1 MVPTID
7 PRESVP
13 TRRECF
19 VGTTTATSLK
29 PLRLSVVAGPAMET
43 IELAPDKTTVLGRAG
58 IADVRLLDETVSRRH
73 AQVACRADSW
83 LITDLES
90 RHGTTLNSVQLA
102 PNAPAPLQHGDMI
115 RIGPWIF
122 RVLLQGGGPTTSI
135 VATTDDAGASI
146 SRVQRVPE
154 SELAIRAQE
163 RLDLLIEAAASIAGA
178 DSESGLAD
186 SVLSVLVKATGFPRA
201 AFIKRVGESDA
212 VELIGYRGVE
222 QPGGTPIPG
231 VPGATTA
238 KQTEGGFPTTFGRLS
253 PAAKAFSPSR
263 SLIRAAGE
271 GQVVRIDAGSSANYG
286 QSIIDMGIHSAICA
300 PIMVGASAAA
310 FLYLDSRGGEDAV
323 APDSAAFCQALSKI
337 CGLSLAKISAM
348 SLADRQK
355 KLEADLQAARDA
367 QSLIMP
373 APTATV
379 GPLTYAMHSVPGRI
393 VAGDLFDVIALDP
406 GNPRG
411 SVAVLLGDVA
421 GKGVGAALRMATAQ
435 AFINAMLRHTSDVAA
450 VMNATNRH
458 LAARCEPGQF
468 ISIWF
473 GLFEPTTGGRC
484 RLTIVD
490 AGHGYWLLKPP
501 GGEPKRIETTGGVPI
516 GVAED
521 YQYESESIEI
531 EAGSRV
537 ILYSDG
543 VHEQPSPAG
552 DEFGLERTVA
562 ALLTSVNPEEDVVNL
577 VQSVKAHA
585 APQLVAQA
593 AAGPFSSG
601 PEVSL
606 ADDVTVAS
614 VLINP

>member
-1 MVPTID
+1 MA
-7 PRESVP
+7 
-13 TRRECF
+13 
-19 VGTTTATSLK
+19 TTSISTK
-29 PLRLSVVAGPAMET
+29 PLRLSVVAGPAMEN
-43 IELAPDKTTVLGRAG
+43 IEIAPDKQTVLGRAG
-58 IADVRLLDETVSRRH
+58 IADVRLLDETISRRH
-73 AQVACRADSW
+73 AQLALRADTW

-90 RHGTTLNSVQLA
+90 RHGTTLNGVQLA

-135 VATTDDAGASI
+135 VATTDDGGGSI

-154 SELAIRAQE
+154 SELSLRAQE
-163 RLDLLIEAAASIAGA
+163 RLDLLIDAAAGIAGA
-178 DSESGLAD
+178 DSEVTLAD
-186 SVLSVLVKATGFPRA
+186 AVLDVLVKATSFPRA
-201 AFIKRVGESDA
+201 AFIKRVGDSDA
-212 VELIGYRGVE
+212 VELVGYKGADASSA
-222 QPGGTPIPG
+222 
-231 VPGATTA
+231 VPGAPGA
-238 KQTEGGFPTTFGRLS
+238 SNVKQTETGFPASFSRTA
-253 PAAKAFSPSR
+253 AAKAFAPSR
-263 SLIRAAGE
+263 SLIRAASE

-300 PIMVGASAAA
+300 PVMVGASAAA
-310 FLYLDSRGGEDAV
+310 YLYLDSRGSEDAV

-337 CGLSLAKISAM
+337 CGLAMAKISAM
-348 SLADRQK
+348 ALADRQK

-373 APTATV
+373 VPTAEV
-379 GPLTYAMHSVPGRI
+379 GAITYAMHSEPGRI

-406 GNPRG
+406 SNPRG
-411 SVAVLLGDVA
+411 KVAVLLGDVA

-435 AFINAMLRHTSDVAA
+435 AFINAMLKHTADPAE
-450 VMNATNRH
+450 VMNATNKH
-458 LAARCEPGQF
+458 LATRCDAGQF

-473 GLFEPTTGGRC
+473 GIFDPRPASEGGGT
-484 RLTIVD
+484 LTIVD

-501 GGEPKRIETTGGVPI
+501 GQEPQRLETVGGVPI
-516 GVAED
+516 GVDSD
-521 YQYESESIEI
+521 YCYTSETVAIKP
-531 EAGSRV
+531 GSRV

-552 DEFGLERTVA
+552 DEFGLQRTIA
-562 ALLTSVNPEEDVVNL
+562 ALSNSNNPEEDVVNL

-593 AAGPFSSG
+593 AQGPFAAA
-601 PEVSL
+601 PVVNL

-614 VLINP
+614 VFVHE